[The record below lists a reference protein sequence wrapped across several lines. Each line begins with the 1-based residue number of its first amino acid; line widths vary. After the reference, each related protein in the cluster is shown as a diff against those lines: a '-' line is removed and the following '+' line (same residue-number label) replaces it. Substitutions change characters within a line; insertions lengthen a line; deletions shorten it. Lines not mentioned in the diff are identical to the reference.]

1 MRKLLV
7 IVGTRPNFVKV
18 TQFKRVAA
26 ERGDFTIEL
35 LHTGQHSDAAMSTA
49 FFEQFGLQCDHVL
62 AVPDGSP
69 AARLGRMISS
79 IEPVVRM
86 SAPDAVVVVGDV
98 DSTLAGALAAN
109 KLGVPL
115 VHVESGLRNGDLGM
129 PEEVNRILTDRIAQH
144 CFTTEPS
151 GQENLLKEGIT
162 ADRIHHVGNT
172 MIDALVAFADRIE
185 ACDVSHLLG
194 PAREG
199 HVLVTLHRPANV
211 DTREGLLRTIE
222 LIEQLAQDRRIVFP
236 VHPRTMSSMERFS
249 LDGKLGRIA
258 DLVSAPPLSYFEFQK
273 LIASSAFVVTDSGG
287 VQEETTWRG
296 IPCLTLRPSTERPIT
311 ITEGTN
317 ELVTFDHAE
326 LSAVLR
332 RIREGSFKKGK
343 VPALWDGRATERIFD
358 VLNRVL

>member
-7 IVGTRPNFVKV
+7 VVGTRPNFVKV
-18 TQFKRVAA
+18 TQFKGVAA

-49 FFEQFGLQCDHVL
+49 FFEQFGLQPDHML

-69 AARLGRMISS
+69 AARLGRMIASM
-79 IEPVVRM
+79 EPIVRT
-86 SAPDAVVVVGDV
+86 SAPEAVVVVGDV
-98 DSTLAGALAAN
+98 DSTLAGALTAN

-115 VHVESGLRNGDLGM
+115 VHVESGLRNGDFSM
-129 PEEVNRILTDRIAQH
+129 PEEVNRVLTDRIAQH
-144 CFTTEPS
+144 CFTTEAS
-151 GQENLLKEGIT
+151 GRDNLLREGIA

-172 MIDALVAFADRIE
+172 MIDTLVAFADRIE
-185 ACDVSHLLG
+185 ACDVSRFLG
-194 PAREG
+194 TAREG
-199 HVLVTLHRPANV
+199 HVLVTLHRPVNV

-222 LIEQLAQDRRIVFP
+222 LIEQLAQNRRVVFP
-236 VHPRTMSSMERFS
+236 VHPRTQSSLERFG
-249 LDGKLGRIA
+249 LDAVLGRITG
-258 DLVSAPPLSYFEFQK
+258 LVIAPPLNYFEFQK
-273 LIASSAFVVTDSGG
+273 LIAMSDLVVTDSGG
-287 VQEETTWRG
+287 VQEETTWRR

-311 ITEGTN
+311 ISEGTN
-317 ELVTFDHAE
+317 ELIGFDHVQVA
-326 LSAVLR
+326 AALR